1 MTQSVFR
8 TSSTARTKTA
18 NLTSMF
24 GKYVDKTSV
33 HSWNTVIADLSRSGD
48 SVEAL
53 SAFASMRKLSLH
65 PNRSTFPCAI
75 KACAALSDLR
85 AGAQAH
91 QQAFAFGFGHDIFVS
106 SALIDMYSKC
116 ARLDHAC
123 HLFDEIPERNVVSW
137 TSIIAGYVQNDRAR
151 DAVRIFKELLVEE
164 SGSLES
170 EDGVFVDS
178 VLLGCVVS
186 AFSKLGWRGV
196 TEGVHGL
203 VIKRGFERCVGVGN
217 TLMDAYAKFGEMG
230 VAKVFD
236 GMNESDH
243 YFWNSVI
250 AEYAQNGLSAEA
262 FSVFGDMV
270 KSGNFRYNA
279 VIMDWSFR
287 SFAAGEVHTSSGM
300 LYNES
305 VQLKRFGLSSFD
317 IVLRFSVYLKNSIFG
332 PYLKNCLCIG
342 PKS

>member
-1 MTQSVFR
+1 M
-8 TSSTARTKTA
+8 
-18 NLTSMF
+18 
-24 GKYVDKTSV
+24 
-33 HSWNTVIADLSRSGD
+33 
-48 SVEAL
+48 
-53 SAFASMRKLSLH
+53 
-65 PNRSTFPCAI
+65 
-75 KACAALSDLR
+75 
-85 AGAQAH
+85 
-91 QQAFAFGFGHDIFVS
+91 
-106 SALIDMYSKC
+106 
-116 ARLDHAC
+116 
-123 HLFDEIPERNVVSW
+123 
-137 TSIIAGYVQNDRAR
+137 
-151 DAVRIFKELLVEE
+151 
-164 SGSLES
+164 
-170 EDGVFVDS
+170 
-178 VLLGCVVS
+178 
-186 AFSKLGWRGV
+186 
-196 TEGVHGL
+196 TEGVHGW
-203 VIKRGFERCVGVGN
+203 VIKRGFEGSVGVGN